1 MAPAPLAT
9 ADRSS
14 DTAFHMGE
22 LSSPPTTL
30 TRGRAYGASMSSP
43 RSGSS
48 GAKRRARRA
57 APFARATAATLTL
70 APLSRASA
78 STGLCSPVTVTVFV
92 AGVSFVDAATPTLS
106 GRGMGVTVP
115 SSPSGVAATNL
126 RFSAAALSFSSRRA
140 SSSSSGRPGSGV
152 GSSTPH
158 RSSSRN
164 HSTTEGNTSG
174 GRFLGIGERAF
185 SAFAAFLSA
194 PPFASFGRALAKA
207 THSSARAVSG
217 WSCP

>member
-9 ADRSS
+9 ADRSAE
-14 DTAFHMGE
+14 TAFHMGE

-48 GAKRRARRA
+48 GANRRARRA
-57 APFARATAATLTL
+57 APLAMATAAMLTL
-70 APLSRASA
+70 SLDRASPEGVSVVSVA
-78 STGLCSPVTVTVFV
+78 EGVSPVP
-92 AGVSFVDAATPTLS
+92 TPTLS
-106 GRGMGVTVP
+106 GMGIGVTVP

-126 RFSAAALSFSSRRA
+126 RLSAAAFSFSSRRSA
-140 SSSSSGRPGSGV
+140 SSSSGRPGSGV

-158 RSSSRN
+158 RSSFRN
-164 HSTTEGNTSG
+164 HSATEGNTCG
-174 GRFLGIGERAF
+174 GRFETRAASRSGRTEPPACF
-185 SAFAAFLSA
+185 SALS
-194 PPFASFGRALAKA
+194 ALAKA
-207 THSSARAVSG
+207 THSSARVVSG